1 MKESEIT
8 AWRGIAFE
16 EVCFQHISQI
26 KIALQIN
33 GVSSLESAFIIK
45 GDDHTEGTQ
54 IDLLIDRADDVVNI
68 CEMKYCKT
76 DYVVTKDYADK
87 LVRRQS
93 LLEVQQPDKTF
104 HLTLISTGA
113 IHQNEYADTFTS
125 VVTLDD
131 LFAL

>member
-1 MKESEIT
+1 
-8 AWRGIAFE
+8 
-16 EVCFQHISQI
+16 
-26 KIALQIN
+26 
-33 GVSSLESAFIIK
+33 
-45 GDDHTEGTQ
+45 
-54 IDLLIDRADDVVNI
+54 
-68 CEMKYCKT
+68 MKYCKT